1 MCFSS
6 KNKKH
11 SKAWYIIKIDG
22 EIIAEVASSNFL
34 GVIIEDKLNW
44 KDHVSFVCRKVARGL
59 GVKIKARKV
68 LQNESLKSL
77 YYSFIHPYFIYWNQV
92 WGSACR
98 TNIEPLLILQKK
110 ALRIITGVH
119 PRSPS
124 EPLFCQLKFLN
135 CENIFRYLVGRL
147 MYRVY
152 HEELTTPQFPFI
164 KNSDIHMHDTRQRG
178 HYHIPLCR
186 TNLGKSSLR
195 YFGALLWNKVLNAD
209 INPNVSDFI
218 FSIILKTAIGN
229 DLL

>member
-1 MCFSS
+1 
-6 KNKKH
+6 
-11 SKAWYIIKIDG
+11 
-22 EIIAEVASSNFL
+22 
-34 GVIIEDKLNW
+34 
-44 KDHVSFVCRKVARGL
+44 
-59 GVKIKARKV
+59 
-68 LQNESLKSL
+68 
-77 YYSFIHPYFIYWNQV
+77 
-92 WGSACR
+92 
-98 TNIEPLLILQKK
+98 
-110 ALRIITGVH
+110 
-119 PRSPS
+119 
-124 EPLFCQLKFLN
+124 
-135 CENIFRYLVGRL
+135 

-152 HEELTTPQFPFI
+152 HEELTTPQFLFI